1 MALRRGAGLGLALG
15 RRGCCSKCTLP
26 PDFVEALRAV
36 VGAPNV
42 STATAAREQHGHDE
56 SMHACAPPDV
66 VVWPQAVGQVQ
77 ELAAL
82 CYRSRVPMVPF
93 GTGTG
98 LEGGVNAVQGGV
110 CFDLSRMDAITELSL
125 EDFSVV
131 VEPGVTRKALNNY
144 LRDTGLWFPVDP
156 GADASL
162 CGMAATGASG
172 TNAVR
177 YGTMRPNVLNLRV
190 VLPDGRLLHTAGPGR
205 QARKRAAGYDLT
217 SLFVGS
223 EGTLGFLT
231 QATLRLHPLPE
242 ATAVTIATFPS
253 VRDAVSCTVQVLQ
266 AAVPIA
272 RIEFLDEV
280 MAGACSRYSG
290 LELPAAATLLL
301 ELHGSQH
308 SLVEQQQQMEDMVQ
322 LNGGRGLAWAQ
333 EPEERRRLW
342 AMRHSAWYAAL
353 ALRPGCQG
361 YSTDVC
367 VPISRLPDVVV
378 ETQRD
383 LQDCGLT
390 GRGRGAARSRL
401 HRAPGQAGAGGRGHL
416 HRGAWRGAGQAGTA
430 AGGAGP
436 GGAGHPAPHQGCAG
450 PPQPH
455 ESREG
460 VLSEDSML
468 LVWEQQRPQSGLGR
482 PHCPV
487 PVRRGPPPP
496 NKPLCTRSLRALR
509 CVWGTVCPSP
519 SPGFPPPSGHS
530 QIPRSWGG
538 SGQFFMLPGGRGL
551 SFGGLRLRS
560 SGNQQK
566 LPLCSKGTN
575 FSLRFSYSWS
585 DSNTR
590 DMRMHRSAS
599 SCSKSPHCLDPP
611 RESLSTAPVAQGAAQ
626 PIPAPLHRVASTPL
640 KSAGHQR
647 PAGSLPQEGN
657 SHSVGLNYL
666 ARPSL
671 ASMGTW
677 PPWLPCQEHPVA
689 LHGEGSREGAVT
701 NPPPSLAS

>member
-1 MALRRGAGLGLALG
+1 MALRRGAGLGAALG
-15 RRGCCSKCTLP
+15 RRGCCSKRPLP

-42 STATAAREQHGHDE
+42 STALAVREQHGHDE
-56 SMHACAPPDV
+56 SMHACAPPDA

-205 QARKRAAGYDLT
+205 QPRWEPGAREGGHGPGIPCSPAPRRKRAAGYDLT

-242 ATAVTIATFPS
+242 ATAVTVATFPS

-301 ELHGSQH
+301 ELHGSQN
-308 SLVEQQQQMEDMVQ
+308 SLVEQKQQMEEMVR

-333 EPEERRRLW
+333 EPEERGRLW
-342 AMRHSAWYAAL
+342 AMRHNAWYAAL

-390 GRGRGAARSRL
+390 GPMVGHVGDGNFHCILVFDTHDEAEAQRVHAFTQRLGR
-401 HRAPGQAGAGGRGHL
+401 RAL
-416 HRGAWRGAGQAGTA
+416 A
-430 AGGAGP
+430 AGGTCTGE
-436 GGAGHPAPHQGCAG
+436 H
-450 PPQPH
+450 
-455 ESREG
+455 G
-460 VLSEDSML
+460 V
-468 LVWEQQRPQSGLGR
+468 GLG
-482 PHCPV
+482 
-487 PVRRGPPPP
+487 
-496 NKPLCTRSLRALR
+496 KRALLLEEL
-509 CVWGTVCPSP
+509 
-519 SPGFPPPSGHS
+519 
-530 QIPRSWGG
+530 
-538 SGQFFMLPGGRGL
+538 GQDGL
-551 SFGGLRLRS
+551 DTLRRI
-560 SGNQQK
+560 K
-566 LPLCSKGTN
+566 
-575 FSLRFSYSWS
+575 
-585 DSNTR
+585 
-590 DMRMHRSAS
+590 AA
-599 SCSKSPHCLDPP
+599 LDPHN
-611 RESLSTAPVAQGAAQ
+611 L
-626 PIPAPLHRVASTPL
+626 
-640 KSAGHQR
+640 
-647 PAGSLPQEGN
+647 
-657 SHSVGLNYL
+657 
-666 ARPSL
+666 
-671 ASMGTW
+671 M
-677 PPWLPCQEHPVA
+677 
-689 LHGEGSREGAVT
+689 
-701 NPPPSLAS
+701 NPGKVI